1 MTAFSGM
8 TLEQLEQEHQ
18 CCNGDE
24 AVLAGLHRE
33 LVDRKR
39 RREAGGKTE
48 KPRAAHLRQVISKEL
63 GGHDKPTMNSSSRQQ
78 VRPSELPA
86 AAAKATAAWPRRDGS
101 SVLPKFSPTDEQM
114 AAVSAFQTGED
125 VKINAF
131 AGSGKTST
139 LTLLAEAVAGSGLYV
154 AFNRACVK
162 DAAGRFGNNVQCRTV
177 HGVAYRALQGH
188 FRRDKMAGKLNPNI
202 VLSHVPVE
210 PFSSGGMKLTDSQMA
225 SVALATLRRFAQSR
239 HSDVRDIRV
248 PRYGL
253 LSSMPAHLEKEITAA
268 VHRVVEEMWQKMCD
282 RTSSMPLGHD
292 GYLKYWA
299 MQRPT
304 LGFDYILLDEA
315 QDTNDVVL
323 GVLEHQKCQV
333 VYVGDRHQQIYEW
346 RGAINALD
354 KVRTSKECALTQSFR
369 FGPQIAELANVVLR
383 RLGERNDIRG
393 NRSVS
398 SDVGTATWPD
408 AIIARSN
415 GAVLHAVMACLD
427 GGRTPYVEGGTQEL
441 KRLIRGIYELR
452 DQGFSTVPEFFGFN
466 SWAEVVEY
474 SETEYGQEL
483 ATFVRLVEAYGP
495 GPLWHLLKRVSDQPE
510 DADVTIST
518 THKAKGR
525 EWSAV
530 RLEDDFVLTEEDED
544 GSPRELPA
552 EEMRIL
558 YVALTRAKTHLQ
570 LGDQTSRFLGL

>member
-1 MTAFSGM
+1 MTKFSGL
-8 TLEQLEQEHQ
+8 TLEQLEEEHQ
-18 CCNGDE
+18 RCRGNKT
-24 AVLAGLHRE
+24 ALAELHCE
-33 LVDRKR
+33 LMERKR
-39 RREAGGKTE
+39 RREAGGKAE
-48 KPRAAHLRQVISKEL
+48 KLRATQLRQSLSQELGANENVAVLSPRESVGVIPRAQSARKIV
-63 GGHDKPTMNSSSRQQ
+63 
-78 VRPSELPA
+78 
-86 AAAKATAAWPRRDGS
+86 TAQPRCAGP
-101 SVLPKFSPTDEQM
+101 VVTPGFSPTDEQM

-139 LTLLAEAVAGSGLYV
+139 LALLAGAKKGSGLYV

-188 FRRDKMAGKLNPNI
+188 FRQDKMVGKLNPNV
-202 VLSHVPVE
+202 VLSHVPIE
-210 PFSSGGMKLTDSQMA
+210 PFSSGGMNLTDNQMA
-225 SVALATLRRFAQSR
+225 SVALATLRRFTHSR
-239 HSDVRDIRV
+239 QSDVRDIRV
-248 PRYGL
+248 PSYAML
-253 LSSMPAHLEKEITAA
+253 ASMPAHLEKEVTAA
-268 VHRVVEEMWQKMCD
+268 VHRVVEDMWKKMCD
-282 RTSSMPLGHD
+282 RASSMPLGHD

-323 GVLEHQKCQV
+323 GLLEHQKCQV

-346 RGAINALD
+346 RGAINALEN
-354 KVRTSKECALTQSFR
+354 VRTTKECTLTQSFR

-383 RLGERNDIRG
+383 RLGERNEIRG
-393 NRSVS
+393 NRGVS
-398 SDVGTATWPD
+398 SNVGMATRPD

-415 GAVLHAVMACLD
+415 GGVLQAVMVCLD
-427 GGRTPYVEGGTQEL
+427 GGITPYVEGGTQEL
-441 KRLIRGIYELR
+441 KRLIRGVYELR
-452 DQGFSTVPEFFGFN
+452 DQGFSTVPEFFGFT

-474 SETEYGQEL
+474 SESECGQEL

-495 GPLWHLLKRVSDQPE
+495 GTLWHLLRRVSDQPE

-525 EWSAV
+525 EWIAV
-530 RLEDDFVLTEEDED
+530 RLEDDFVLAEENEA
-544 GSPRELPA
+544 GTPRELPA

-558 YVALTRAKTHLQ
+558 YVALTRAKTLLQ
-570 LGDQTSRFLGL
+570 VGDQTSRFLGL

>member
-48 KPRAAHLRQVISKEL
+48 KPRAAHLRQVISQEL
-63 GGHDKPTMNSSSRQQ
+63 GGHDKPTTNSSFRQQ
-78 VRPSELPA
+78 AGPSELSVPAARA
-86 AAAKATAAWPRRDGS
+86 AAARPHRNGS

-323 GVLEHQKCQV
+323 G
-333 VYVGDRHQQIYEW
+333 G
-346 RGAINALD
+346 GAINALD

-383 RLGERNDIRG
+383 RLGERKEIRG

-415 GAVLHAVMACLD
+415 GAVLQAVMACLD

-441 KRLIRGIYELR
+441 KHGLHDFSELNRCKFAEIDGQDCSQGDGDEKGNPGRHQGSRQQGTDSILGIGKKRGPHLVGNQSGERHLGKEGFRFRHQGDDDSKRDQNRNPTPKTQNPHHNPLHRLI
-452 DQGFSTVPEFFGFN
+452 
-466 SWAEVVEY
+466 
-474 SETEYGQEL
+474 
-483 ATFVRLVEAYGP
+483 
-495 GPLWHLLKRVSDQPE
+495 
-510 DADVTIST
+510 
-518 THKAKGR
+518 
-525 EWSAV
+525 
-530 RLEDDFVLTEEDED
+530 
-544 GSPRELPA
+544 
-552 EEMRIL
+552 
-558 YVALTRAKTHLQ
+558 
-570 LGDQTSRFLGL
+570 

>member
-1 MTAFSGM
+1 MTRFSGL
-8 TLEQLEQEHQ
+8 TLEQLDEEQQ
-18 CCNGDE
+18 RSRGNK
-24 AVLAGLHRE
+24 AVLAELHRE
-33 LVDRKR
+33 LVDRKC
-39 RREAGGKTE
+39 RREAAGKAE
-48 KPRAAHLRQVISKEL
+48 KSRATQLRQSLSKKLDASDNAAVHSSQRIVGSIPRAQP
-63 GGHDKPTMNSSSRQQ
+63 GDKA
-78 VRPSELPA
+78 V
-86 AAAKATAAWPRRDGS
+86 TALPRRAGPA
-101 SVLPKFSPTDEQM
+101 VTPGFSPTDEQM

-139 LTLLAEAVAGSGLYV
+139 LALLAGATEGSGLYV

-162 DAAGRFGNNVQCRTV
+162 DAAVRFGNNVQCRTV
-177 HGVAYRALQGH
+177 HGVAYRAMLGH
-188 FRRDKMAGKLNPNI
+188 FRQDKMVGKLNPNV

-210 PFSSGGMKLTDSQMA
+210 PFSFGGLKLTENQVA
-225 SVALATLRRFAQSR
+225 SVALATLRRFSHSR
-239 HSDVRDIRV
+239 HSDVHHIRV
-248 PRYGL
+248 PQYGML
-253 LSSMPAHLEKEITAA
+253 ANVSAALMKEVTTA
-268 VHRVVEEMWQKMCD
+268 VHHVVEEMWTKMCD
-282 RTSSMPLGHD
+282 RASSMPLSHD

-299 MQRPT
+299 MQRPA

-323 GVLEHQKCQV
+323 GLLEHQKCQV

-354 KVRTSKECALTQSFR
+354 KVYTSKECTLTQSFR

-383 RLGERNDIRG
+383 RLGERNEIRG
-393 NRSVS
+393 NRGVS
-398 SDVGTATWPD
+398 SGVGTATSPD

-415 GAVLHAVMACLD
+415 GAVLQAVMTCLD
-427 GGRTPYVEGGTQEL
+427 GGSTPYVEGGTQEL
-441 KRLIRGIYELR
+441 KRLIRGVYELR
-452 DQGFSTVPEFFGFN
+452 DQGFSTVPEFFGFT

-483 ATFVRLVEAYGP
+483 ATFVRLVETYGP
-495 GPLWHLLKRVSDQPE
+495 GQLWHLLRRVSDRPE

-525 EWSAV
+525 EWTSV
-530 RLEDDFVLTEEDED
+530 RLEDDFVHSEEDEE
-544 GSPRELPA
+544 GTPRELPA

-558 YVALTRAKTHLQ
+558 YVALTRAKSLLQ
-570 LGDQTSRFLGL
+570 IGDQTSRFLGL